1 MVKTKNRKS
10 VIHTGMLR
18 VLEQTTEKGKTMGK
32 PRMIG
37 MFKPYTPNN
46 KADRRN
52 KPFKGAQKKGK
63 GKK

>member
-1 MVKTKNRKS
+1 
-10 VIHTGMLR
+10 
-18 VLEQTTEKGKTMGK
+18 MGK
-32 PRMIG
+32 PKMIG